1 MLTEREEIVRL
12 LADIHSYMETS
23 GRMIFG
29 FKVKLI
35 DFAFSKKVCNQQKRD
50 GRFKNYAQA

>member
-35 DFAFSKKVCNQQKRD
+35 DFAFSKKV
-50 GRFKNYAQA
+50 